1 MRTRLAGIAAGMVL
15 ALAGS
20 TSTATELAI
29 GSARLNEIDDSNIR
43 ARVAFLDT
51 GSPAGGLIV
60 SAIATG
66 LDPTQTYFSLVYDSG
81 SPPSGPGAC
90 LPTGPALTAD
100 QMEVGFWKVARNGV
114 GTLFVVKRGDDYVP
128 LDEIGAMSIRIV
140 LGPPPAG
147 FVLQACGRVRSVGHP
162 LLRP

>member
-1 MRTRLAGIAAGMVL
+1 MAMVF
-15 ALAGS
+15 AGS
-20 TSTATELAI
+20 TAAATEPAI

-51 GSPAGGLIV
+51 GGPAGGLVV
-60 SAIATG
+60 SAVATG
-66 LDPTQTYFSLVYDSG
+66 LDPTQTYFSLVYDTG
-81 SPPSGPGAC
+81 SLPSGPGAC
-90 LPTGPALTAD
+90 LPTGPALTAE

-114 GTLFVVKRGDDYVP
+114 GTLFVVKRGDDYAP
-128 LDEIGAMSIRIV
+128 LDAIGAMSIRIV

>member
-1 MRTRLAGIAAGMVL
+1 MRTRLAGIAAGMVM
-15 ALAGS
+15 ALAWS
-20 TSTATELAI
+20 TSAAAELAI
-29 GSARLNEIDDSNIR
+29 GSARLNEIDDSGIR

-60 SAIATG
+60 SAVASG
-66 LDPTQTYFSLVYDSG
+66 LDPTQTYFSLVYDTG
-81 SPPSGPGAC
+81 SAVTGPGAC
-90 LPTGPALTAD
+90 LPTGPALTED

-147 FVLQACGRVRSVGHP
+147 FVLRACGRVRSVGQP
-162 LLRP
+162 LSMP

>member
-1 MRTRLAGIAAGMVL
+1 MRTRRAGIAAGLLM
-15 ALAGS
+15 ALAWS
-20 TSTATELAI
+20 TSAATELAV
-29 GSARLNEIDDSNIR
+29 GSARLNEIDGSGIR

-51 GSPAGGLIV
+51 GSPSGGLIV

-66 LDPTQTYFSLVYDSG
+66 LDPTQTYFSLVYDTG
-81 SPPSGPGAC
+81 SAPNGPGAC

-100 QMEVGFWKVARNGV
+100 QMEVGFWKVARTGV

-147 FVLQACGRVRSVGHP
+147 FVLQACGRVRSVGQP
-162 LLRP
+162 PF